1 MSIKIQGTDV
11 IDDSKNI
18 VNVVNVTATTNVVA
32 GQYVTATYF
41 KGDGSQLTN
50 AGASIDKAYFLAGF
64 TSGGSL

>member
-11 IDDSKNI
+11 IDDSKNV
-18 VNVVNVTATTNVVA
+18 VNVVNVTATTNVEA

-50 AGASIDKAYFLAGF
+50 AGASIDKSYFLSMNVS
-64 TSGGSL
+64 SGG